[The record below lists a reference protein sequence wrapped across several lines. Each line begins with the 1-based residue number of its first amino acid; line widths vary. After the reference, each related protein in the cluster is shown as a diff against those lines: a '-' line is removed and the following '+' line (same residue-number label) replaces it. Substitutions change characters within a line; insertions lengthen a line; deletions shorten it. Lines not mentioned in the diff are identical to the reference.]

1 VLNGLMK
8 KGPGF
13 IERVHGNDVF
23 VHFKAISGE
32 GYQTLTEGQ
41 EVEFDVEHGPKGP
54 QASNFTAL

>member
-1 VLNGLMK
+1 MK

>member
-1 VLNGLMK
+1 MK

-13 IERVHGNDVF
+13 IEREHRNDVC

-54 QASNFTAL
+54 QATNITPL